1 MCIVNGWWWW
11 WWKLYTSVSLTRVRT
26 SIFVST
32 SPTTALCTCY
42 FRDFHR
48 DTFFSGECE
57 EMFFSF
63 FNLFCSHANPIF
75 KWGIRCSAACV
86 SPSSVWFCVSCFFFV
101 SENIFFY
108 AELCIFAYIR
118 EYLEYGN
125 GQQQNIFQSI
135 LIDWKEI
142 KLSTISFHA
151 STQLVRAKYI
161 MFRTRRVVR
170 LPGRK
175 MNAKIKFSW
184 LPIVTFRLALIARN
198 LLLPS
203 SSRSNSLSLLISF
216 ASIRSA
222 PILNVAGCCCCGGD
236 DFDFNG
242 LWSLKICELEKTAR
256 ISGAKLTFAIWISR
270 RHSPSWILVLQ
281 ESCEGCNKLWEKFTR
296 SFTYWRRCFVACELV
311 ERWLADYYSQELRHS
326 SYRDHFYEHTR
337 PRSDRNLLYVWIK

>member
-1 MCIVNGWWWW
+1 MRN
-11 WWKLYTSVSLTRVRT
+11 SLLCRLRISIECDFVCLVFLWVR
-26 SIFVST
+26 
-32 SPTTALCTCY
+32 
-42 FRDFHR
+42 
-48 DTFFSGECE
+48 
-57 EMFFSF
+57 
-63 FNLFCSHANPIF
+63 
-75 KWGIRCSAACV
+75 
-86 SPSSVWFCVSCFFFV
+86 
-101 SENIFFY
+101 IFF
-108 AELCIFAYIR
+108 LCWAIFAYIR
-118 EYLEYGN
+118 EYFWSMATDN
-125 GQQQNIFQSI
+125 NKIFQSI

-175 MNAKIKFSW
+175 MNGKINFSW
-184 LPIVTFRLALIARN
+184 LPIVTLRPALIAWN

-203 SSRSNSLSLLISF
+203 SSRSNSLSLLTSF

-270 RHSPSWILVLQ
+270 RQSPSWILVLQ
-281 ESCEGCNKLWEKFTR
+281 ASYDEYIKFGESSTR
-296 SFTYWRRCFVACELV
+296 SFTY
-311 ERWLADYYSQELRHS
+311 
-326 SYRDHFYEHTR
+326 
-337 PRSDRNLLYVWIK
+337 

>member
-1 MCIVNGWWWW
+1 MVKIFQ
-11 WWKLYTSVSLTRVRT
+11 KLIDNDEKDRRMIWLFCSVVSWCALWMMMMMMKTIHECEFNTSSHLNFRLD
-26 SIFVST
+26 IA
-32 SPTTALCTCY
+32 TTALCACY

-48 DTFFSGECE
+48 DTFSGECE

-63 FNLFCSHANPIF
+63 LICFVPTPIRYSNEGF
-75 KWGIRCSAACV
+75 AALPPASLHRVCDFV
-86 SPSSVWFCVSCFFFV
+86 CLVFFV
-101 SENIFFY
+101 SENIFFC
-108 AELCIFAYIR
+108 AELHSLIYESIWSMAM
-118 EYLEYGN
+118 N
-125 GQQQNIFQSI
+125 NNKIFQSI

-151 STQLVRAKYI
+151 STQLFRAKYI

-170 LPGRK
+170 LTGRG

-184 LPIVTFRLALIARN
+184 PPIVTLRQVHIAWN

-236 DFDFNG
+236 DLDFNG

-270 RHSPSWILVLQ
+270 RQSPSWILVL
-281 ESCEGCNKLWEKFTR
+281 
-296 SFTYWRRCFVACELV
+296 
-311 ERWLADYYSQELRHS
+311 
-326 SYRDHFYEHTR
+326 
-337 PRSDRNLLYVWIK
+337 